1 MLLPDLIIQILNQ
14 HDFCYIIPALL
25 PPALLAPKINA
36 IRINKDFHPKD
47 VSKVIIPEKLK
58 TEIKE
63 SKQIKKEIFK
73 DATLEFTELMLKS
86 FPPYVLD
93 NFYRNIK
100 DIKIM
105 DSYKQSIMGP
115 LGVYNCEKNR
125 IKIFDYSAL
134 FHELFH
140 MASSYYDKDEDIVY
154 CGFSISINNE
164 VIGNGINEGY
174 TELLTQRYLGNK
186 HNLKKTYFFEVK
198 VATLLEKIVGT
209 EQMEEYYLMAS
220 RTNLIED
227 LKMYTDE
234 KKVINFLVK
243 LDYINSNPFISLP
256 NEIIRKKVVDIHIFL
271 LETYYS
277 KLKLDIEENRITVK
291 NALNRFDDYYYSI
304 GDFVNVNGFSYKL
317 ELSDLYEN
325 LFNGLKEKRRIK

>member
-1 MLLPDLIIQILNQ
+1 
-14 HDFCYIIPALL
+14 
-25 PPALLAPKINA
+25 
-36 IRINKDFHPKD
+36 
-47 VSKVIIPEKLK
+47 
-58 TEIKE
+58 
-63 SKQIKKEIFK
+63 
-73 DATLEFTELMLKS
+73 
-86 FPPYVLD
+86 
-93 NFYRNIK
+93 
-100 DIKIM
+100 M